1 MCTAWVK
8 WLLGSTIILI
18 RDISVAVQP
27 LRILKILCALTV
39 KEVSDVA
46 EMVVKLRRP
55 ALSSLYDP

>member
-18 RDISVAVQP
+18 RDISVAIQP
-27 LRILKILCALTV
+27 LHILKILFALRV

-46 EMVVKLRRP
+46 EMVVKLRGP
-55 ALSSLYDP
+55 ALSSLYAP

>member
-27 LRILKILCALTV
+27 LRILKILFALTE

-46 EMVVKLRRP
+46 EMVVKLRGP
-55 ALSSLYDP
+55 ALSPLYAP

>member
-27 LRILKILCALTV
+27 LRILKILFALTE

>member
-27 LRILKILCALTV
+27 LRILKILFALTV

>member
-27 LRILKILCALTV
+27 LRILKILFALTE

-46 EMVVKLRRP
+46 EMVVKLRGP
-55 ALSSLYDP
+55 ALSSLYAP